1 LFVFAAPCR
10 ADNTPR
16 AFSEFSTLSGFAAR
30 AANARSGAGPGGGGE
45 GAFSVAT
52 FAGCGSGRRIG
63 WTELP

>member
-10 ADNTPR
+10 ADNSPR
-16 AFSEFSTLSGFAAR
+16 AYSEFSTLSGFAAR

-52 FAGCGSGRRIG
+52 FAGC
-63 WTELP
+63 